1 MNGTYSVEISRIV
14 QTFHSILSYLKF
26 ALISL
31 CVSSILR
38 IFMKFSEEYHYSMF
52 LNFFL
57 FFKYFGVLFLI
68 SFLPTTILFLIVKSL
83 LREHRY
89 FLRIGFVSFICVDS
103 LVLEGLEMFAAS
115 FD

>member
-1 MNGTYSVEISRIV
+1 MRLLYFENFYEVFRGVSL
-14 QTFHSILSYLKF
+14 FH
-26 ALISL
+26 
-31 CVSSILR
+31 VS
-38 IFMKFSEEYHYSMF
+38 E
-52 LNFFL
+52 FFL

-68 SFLPTTILFLIVKSL
+68 SFLPTMILFLIVKSL